1 MTTVIAAASPLHA
14 ALAGQLVAIAS
25 GKGGVGKTWLSV
37 TLAHAM
43 ARAGRRVLLVDADFG
58 LANVD
63 IQLGLMPR
71 VDLAT
76 VLAGTATAADA
87 VQRHEAGFDVLPGRS
102 GAVSLASMAPE
113 AVEQLLRAIRG
124 LAGGY
129 DIVLLDLGSG
139 LDHAVRR
146 LAAASDSLVV
156 VATEE
161 PTSLTD
167 AYAVLKLHARDNPA
181 AGTARIVINQAANQ
195 AAGRRV
201 FLTLAQACTR
211 YLGTAPELL
220 GIIRRDDKVRDAIRH
235 QVPLLQR
242 HPSTAAATDA
252 EAIAA
257 IIGG

>member
-1 MTTVIAAASPLHA
+1 MTAAPAPLA
-14 ALAGQLVAIAS
+14 TTPIRAGHLIAIAS

-37 TLAHAM
+37 TLAHAL
-43 ARAGRRVLLVDADFG
+43 ARAGRRILLVDADFG

-71 VDLAT
+71 LDLAT
-76 VLAGTATAADA
+76 VLAGTTRAADA
-87 VQRHEAGFDVLPGRS
+87 VLRHDAGFDVLPGRS
-102 GAVSLASMAPE
+102 GATSLASLTPA
-113 AVEQLLRAIRG
+113 AVEHLLGAIRT
-124 LAGGY
+124 LAAGY

-146 LAAASDSLVV
+146 LASAADSLVV

-167 AYAVLKLHARDNPA
+167 AYAVLKLHARDRTPPC
-181 AGTARIVINQAANQ
+181 TARIVINQAASQ
-195 AAGRRV
+195 PAGHRV
-201 FLTLAQACTR
+201 FLALGQACTR
-211 YLGTAPELL
+211 YLGTAPTLL

-235 QVPLLQR
+235 QTPLLQR
-242 HPSTAAATDA
+242 HPTSPAAVDA

-257 IIGG
+257 ALLG